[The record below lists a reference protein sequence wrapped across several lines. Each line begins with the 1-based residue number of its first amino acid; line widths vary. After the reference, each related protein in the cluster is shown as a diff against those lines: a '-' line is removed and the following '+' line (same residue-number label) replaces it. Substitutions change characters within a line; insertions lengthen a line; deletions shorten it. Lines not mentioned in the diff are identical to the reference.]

1 MSVRVKFVVDD
12 LQLGQVYP
20 QALRC
25 SPVKLIPPM
34 LPTYLHPHV
43 ARTRR
48 PNGEAWES
56 LEKQFS
62 FGNRGALYVKYFHL
76 FPFLYSYNKANEI
89 RKFL

>member
-1 MSVRVKFVVDD
+1 MFDLMSVRVKFVVDD
-12 LQLGQVYP
+12 LHMGQVYF

-25 SPVKLIPPM
+25 SPANIIPPV

-56 LEKQFS
+56 LGKHFS
-62 FGNRGALYVKYFHL
+62 FGNRGALYIKIL
-76 FPFLYSYNKANEI
+76 SPFSLLI
-89 RKFL
+89 FL